1 MKFTKNA
8 AIASFAI
15 FGSTQ
20 NYASARDLFED
31 EGATRNWWEFGMAD
45 PILDEIA
52 LFYLGHTWFQGA
64 DIGEVL
70 ETMYRTNHSD
80 PWSWH
85 AEFTK
90 TAERLEDVGKTFED
104 EGTDTSDSGTAVV
117 DTLGSI

>member
-1 MKFTKNA
+1 MKFTQTTVLVATAAFSCRNCSASAA
-8 AIASFAI
+8 AIVDR
-15 FGSTQ
+15 
-20 NYASARDLFED
+20 NLFD
-31 EGATRNWWEFGMAD
+31 ENNDGATKNWWEFGMAD

-85 AEFTK
+85 TEFTK
-90 TAERLEDVGKTFED
+90 TAERLEDVGKTFEE
-104 EGTDTSDSGTAVV
+104 EGKFNKNQ
-117 DTLGSI
+117 